1 MRRNLLI
8 AGGILNVIMAVF
20 HMAFWSLFNWP
31 EELPKLSPE
40 NRGIMSMLNVAWIYT
55 VLSNALISFYLAAI
69 KQTNFLH
76 KILMAIIGGG
86 YLLRI
91 GFGYPLFGFDMAE
104 LFVWVYCLATALCYG
119 FALWQRD

>member
-1 MRRNLLI
+1 MRRNLLVT
-8 AGGILNVIMAVF
+8 GGILNLIMGGF

-31 EELPKLSPE
+31 EELPKLSQV
-40 NRGIMSMLNVAWIYT
+40 NQGIMPMLNVVWIYT
-55 VLSNALISFYLAAI
+55 VLSNALISFYLAGI
-69 KQTNFLH
+69 KETHFLH

-91 GFGYPLFGFDMAE
+91 AFGYPFFGFDLTE

-119 FALWQRD
+119 LALRQRD